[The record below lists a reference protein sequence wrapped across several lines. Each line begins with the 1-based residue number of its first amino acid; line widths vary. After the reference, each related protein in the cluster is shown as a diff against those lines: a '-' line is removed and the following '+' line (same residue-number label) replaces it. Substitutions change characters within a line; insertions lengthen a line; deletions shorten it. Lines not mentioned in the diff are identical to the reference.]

1 MHLTRKE
8 FLKFL
13 GGGSVAVAIGPA
25 MVSRAANAALV
36 DGRITPVRLPNP
48 LFVYSQGDSFLPTG
62 LDGEGVSGN

>member
-13 GGGSVAVAIGPA
+13 GAGSVAVAIGPA

-48 LFVYSQGDSFLPTG
+48 LFVYSRGDSFLPTG